1 MFLDGDLILNQN
13 GSSFIPV
20 GITPGTFPVYFPT
33 PGDVQYTGTTI
44 YQDDSIFAQA
54 SGNQA
59 TYPAPAFGTAT
70 RTLFIED
77 NAGNVINNVTVDY
90 NSNTNKTFTVVG
102 GRKYYVRARTNFSW
116 PTAATLSI
124 GGMYVDGATG
134 YYYFQYFLNT
144 AVDGDFTITAN
155 GGISANMSYDGG
167 CATSE
172 EIISSSSSSVVQ
184 KGQFLYG
191 FVSSGISAVYGFSS
205 YALQN
210 VIYIN
215 GEPYGLQHGDTF
227 VRGVTTVTVN
237 ISTFCQPISD

>member
-59 TYPAPAFGTAT
+59 TYPAPTFGTAT

-77 NAGNVINNVTVDY
+77 GAGNVINNITVNY

-116 PTAATLSI
+116 PTSAILTVSSLADNGSGQYVILCTL
-124 GGMYVDGATG
+124 D
-134 YYYFQYFLNT
+134 T
-144 AVDGDFTITAN
+144 AVDGNFTITSPYGVGADMYLGSDCN
-155 GGISANMSYDGG
+155 GP
-167 CATSE
+167 SE
-172 EIISSSSSSVVQ
+172 GSVGNNASLTVT
-184 KGQFLYG
+184 KGQYG
-191 FVSSGISAVYGFSS
+191 LFNLTTGTAPIYGFSAYRFYGYVYIDGEY
-205 YALQN
+205 YA
-210 VIYIN
+210 N
-215 GEPYGLQHGDTF
+215 GSTF
-227 VRGVTTVTVN
+227 TRGATTVTVN
-237 ISTFCQPISD
+237 VTTDCNLIPT